1 MKELISIIVP
11 CYNQAQYL
19 DECLQSVY
27 SQTYA
32 DWECIIIN
40 DGSPDNTEDIAKKW
54 QEKDVRFKYYRI
66 ENSGV
71 SSARNFGI
79 NKAKGKWILPLDG
92 DDMIGKNYLLFAEK
106 EMQNNSTIIYCKA
119 QYFGEKTGEFVLPS
133 FTKYELLYSNKI
145 FCTAF
150 FKKEFWEKI
159 QGYDEKMKDGYEDWE
174 FWIRVIFNKNFK
186 IKIKKLNYV
195 GFFYRIKRVSRN
207 AVAKKNKHI
216 EIKKYVYQKHLE
228 IYQSTTSYYDTS
240 VFEKMNIIVEKIKN
254 ILLNP
259 SRIVNYINK
268 RQKN

>member
-1 MKELISIIVP
+1 MKDLISIIVP

-27 SQTYA
+27 SQTCE

-40 DGSPDNTEDIAKKW
+40 DGSPDNTQDVANKW
-54 QEKDVRFKYYRI
+54 VVKDSRFRYYEI

-79 NKAKGKWILPLDG
+79 NQATGNWILPLDG
-92 DDMIGKNYLLFAEK
+92 DDKIGNNYLLLAKK

-119 QYFGEKTGEFVLPS
+119 QYFGEKTGEFALEH

-150 FKKEFWEKI
+150 FKKEFWENL
-159 QGYDEKMKDGYEDWE
+159 QGYDETMKDGYEDWE
-174 FWIRVIFNKNFK
+174 FWIRIIFNKNFK

-195 GFFYRIKRVSRN
+195 GFFYRIKKVSRN
-207 AVAKKNKHI
+207 TVAKK
-216 EIKKYVYQKHLE
+216 
-228 IYQSTTSYYDTS
+228 
-240 VFEKMNIIVEKIKN
+240 
-254 ILLNP
+254 IL
-259 SRIVNYINK
+259 V
-268 RQKN
+268 